1 VLQGHLVLFGL
12 LLCLLMG
19 VAVKLIIDAVASM
32 MIGFMTL
39 ICLMALLML
48 APVLLL
54 SLAPLLVICA
64 PLYLMSQALSEG
76 CSLLSEALTEGVS
89 GAVTAGISGLA
100 SGCATCLEATAG
112 FVNAVGTLTA
122 CYQLPSVRQMAA
134 AVAQVL
140 SEAISEA
147 ISDLSWD
154 ISVCDGSTV
163 LHHQLSMPPHFSARF
178 FSSQPPPTRVQLGL
192 VVCVRV

>member
-39 ICLMALLML
+39 ICLMPLLML
-48 APVLLL
+48 PPVLLL

-76 CSLLSEALTEGVS
+76 CSLLSEA
-89 GAVTAGISGLA
+89 VTAGISGLA

-112 FVNAVGTLTA
+112 FVNAVGALTA

-147 ISDLSWD
+147 ISDLSWH
-154 ISVCDGSTV
+154 ISVCDGSTA

-178 FSSQPPPTRVQLGL
+178 FSRQPPPTRVQLGL